1 MKKKSKKKK
10 KNSFFSDIKKTIS
23 KQLNG
28 KDLAS
33 FTILEVVLIIIIA
46 ILFGV
51 IVGYFINYSRN
62 DTTKDSNLNEVVSTY
77 NNIVNNYY
85 GDIDKG
91 KLADSAIK
99 GMVESLDDPY
109 SNYMDGS
116 TANDFNESIDGSFTG
131 IGVMI
136 QNGEDYTTVIEVYD
150 DAPAKKAGMQVGDV
164 IIKVNGEDVKG
175 MDGTALAKII
185 KGKKGTK
192 VNITVK
198 RNDEEISMDVK
209 RDVVDLI
216 SVTDKI
222 IEYEGKNIG
231 YIRIDNFA
239 ANTYSQFYKSLK
251 ALENKKIDSLIIDVR
266 SNPGGHLQQTK
277 QILSLFFDSKTVLYQ
292 IKSKGK
298 VEKVYSYSNE
308 SRKYPVAVLIDSASA
323 SASEILASCFKE
335 NYKKVFIIGNTTYGK
350 GTVQKTQTLKDGTTI
365 KYTTETWLT
374 SKGKSINEVGVTPT
388 VEVSLTEKFV
398 ENPCDDNDDQL
409 KEALNKLKESK

>member
-1 MKKKSKKKK
+1 MKKKTKKKK
-10 KNSFFSDIKKTIS
+10 KNNFFKDIKKTIS

-62 DTTKDSNLNEVVSTY
+62 DTTKDSNLGEVVSTY

-85 GDIDKG
+85 GELDKSD
-91 KLADSAIK
+91 LAEAAIK
-99 GMVESLDDPY
+99 GMVESLNDPY
-109 SNYMDGS
+109 SNYMEGS
-116 TANDFNESIDGSFTG
+116 AANSFNESIDGSFVG

-136 QNGEDYTTVIEVYD
+136 QDGEEYTTVIEVYD
-150 DAPAKKAGMQVGDV
+150 DAPAKKAGIEVGDV
-164 IIKVNGEDVKG
+164 IIKVDGKDVKG
-175 MDGTALAKII
+175 MNGTELAKII

-192 VNITVK
+192 VGITVK
-198 RNDEEISMDVK
+198 RNDEEISMNVK

-222 IEYEGKNIG
+222 IEYEGRNIG
-231 YIRIDNFA
+231 YIRIENFA

-277 QILSLFFDSKTVLYQ
+277 QILSLFFNSKTVLYQ

-298 VEKVYSYSNE
+298 IEKAYSYSNE
-308 SRKYPVAVLIDSASA
+308 SRKYPIAILIDSASA

-335 NYKKVFIIGNTTYGK
+335 NYKKVFIVGNTTYGK

-388 VEVSLTEKFV
+388 VEVSLTEEFV
-398 ENPCDDNDDQL
+398 KNPCDDNDDQL

>member
-1 MKKKSKKKK
+1 MKKKVKKKK
-10 KNSFFSDIKKTIS
+10 KNVFFKDLKKTIS

-62 DTTKDSNLNEVVSTY
+62 DTTKDSSLNEVVSTY

-85 GDIDKG
+85 GNLDKS
-91 KLADSAIK
+91 KLSDAAIK
-99 GMVESLDDPY
+99 GMIESLDDPY
-109 SNYMDGS
+109 SNYMDGN
-116 TANDFNESIDGSFTG
+116 AAEDFNESIDGSFTG
-131 IGVMI
+131 IGVVI
-136 QNGEDYTTVIEVYD
+136 QNGEEYTTIIEIYD
-150 DAPAKKAGMQVGDV
+150 NAPAKKAGMQVGDV
-164 IIKVNGEDVKG
+164 IIKVNGNDVKG
-175 MDGTALAKII
+175 MTGNDLAKMI

-198 RNDEEISMDVK
+198 RGDKEISIDVK

-216 SVTDKI
+216 SVNDKI

-231 YIRIDNFA
+231 YIRINNFA

-251 ALENKKIDSLIIDVR
+251 ALESKRIDSLIIDVR

-277 QILSLFFDSKTVLYQ
+277 QILSLFFNSKTVLYQ

-308 SRKYPVAVLIDSASA
+308 SRKYPVAVLIDRASA

-335 NYKKVFIIGNTTYGK
+335 NYKKVFIVGNTTYGK
-350 GTVQKTQTLKDGTTI
+350 GTVQKTQTLTDGTTI

-374 SKGKSINEVGVTPT
+374 SKGESINQVGVTPT
-388 VEVSLTEKFV
+388 VEVNLTEKYV

>member
-1 MKKKSKKKK
+1 MKKKVKKKK
-10 KNSFFSDIKKTIS
+10 KNVFFKDLKKTIS

-62 DTTKDSNLNEVVSTY
+62 DTTKDSSLNEVVSTY

-85 GDIDKG
+85 GNLDKS
-91 KLADSAIK
+91 KLSDAAIK
-99 GMVESLDDPY
+99 GMIESLDDPY
-109 SNYMDGS
+109 SNYMDGN
-116 TANDFNESIDGSFTG
+116 AAEDFNESIDGSFTG
-131 IGVMI
+131 IGVVI
-136 QNGEDYTTVIEVYD
+136 QNGEEYTTIIEIYD
-150 DAPAKKAGMQVGDV
+150 NAPAKKAGMQVGDV
-164 IIKVNGEDVKG
+164 IIKVNGNDVKG
-175 MDGTALAKII
+175 MTGNDLAKMI

-198 RNDEEISMDVK
+198 RGDKEISIDVK

-216 SVTDKI
+216 SVNDKI

-231 YIRIDNFA
+231 YIRINNFA

-251 ALENKKIDSLIIDVR
+251 ALESKKIDSLIIDVR

-277 QILSLFFDSKTVLYQ
+277 QILSLFFNSKTVLYQ

-308 SRKYPVAVLIDSASA
+308 SRKYPVAVLIDRASA

-335 NYKKVFIIGNTTYGK
+335 NYKKVFIVGNTTYGK

-374 SKGKSINEVGVTPT
+374 SKGESINQVGVTPT
-388 VEVSLTEKFV
+388 LEVNLTEKYV